1 MTQRSRAAG
10 PLGAV
15 ALGALG
21 VVFGDIGTSPLYAL
35 HSILH
40 ESGSTSR
47 DDVYGVTSLVVWAL
61 VGVVGVLH
69 VAVLLTVDNDGE
81 GGVLALASLLR
92 RGMAHGRART
102 AVTVAAMIGAALFL
116 GDSILTPAISVLSAS
131 EGLEVAAPSF
141 SHLVVPLAV
150 VILLGVFLLQR
161 VGSGRIG
168 VAYGPVMVGW
178 FLLLGVSGLTSLAQ
192 DPQTLEALSPTWAV
206 SFLAAHPGPGFL
218 TLGAVVL
225 VVTGAEALYTDLGHF
240 GRRAITTAWW
250 GLVFPA
256 LVLAYL
262 GEAAAVVRD
271 PSSAGNPFYGVV
283 PSWATIPV
291 LVLATCATVI
301 ASEAV
306 IAGAFTV
313 LHQAAGLGFFPD
325 LRTVHTSGRHPGQ
338 IYQPAANWSLAVAVL
353 VVVTAFRSS
362 QRLANAYGVTVSATV
377 VLTVVLYVAWAARQ
391 TPRPL
396 VRLALGG
403 VTGLAAAILF
413 AATLPKLAAGG
424 WVPAVIGAVL
434 FVLMHTW
441 WTGQARVTA
450 RLREEELTAGEL
462 ARTVAAA
469 DDLHRVEGHA
479 VFLTHDADVAPL
491 ALRAMVDT
499 TRVLPEHVI
508 LLSWEVDDTPSASAH
523 ETAVSV
529 RDLCGEDWDVVSLS
543 VVLGYRERL
552 DVGHIL
558 AEALEQEPDRLS
570 ALDPDRAVFVAS
582 ELILGYSRT
591 TSWARWRQRL
601 FLAMNRVARDRA
613 DQLSLPRA
621 RTVVI
626 GRELEL

>member
-1 MTQRSRAAG
+1 MTQRSRAEG
-10 PLGAV
+10 PLAAV

-61 VGVVGVLH
+61 VAVVGVLH
-69 VAVLLTVDNDGE
+69 VAVLLTADNDGE

-92 RGMAHGRART
+92 RGMSAGRLRT
-102 AVTVAAMIGAALFL
+102 AVTVAAMVGAALFL

-131 EGLEVAAPSF
+131 EGLEVASPSL

-168 VAYGPVMVGW
+168 VAYGPVMIGW
-178 FLLLGVSGLTSLAQ
+178 FLVLGVSGLASLLQ
-192 DPQTLEALSPTWAV
+192 SPQTLQALSPTWGV
-206 SFLAAHPGPGFL
+206 SFLAHHPGPGFL
-218 TLGAVVL
+218 TLGAIVL

-240 GRRAITTAWW
+240 GRRAIATAWW
-250 GLVFPA
+250 TLVFPA

-283 PSWATIPV
+283 PSWATVPV

-338 IYQPAANWSLAVAVL
+338 IYQPAANWSLAAAVL
-353 VVVTAFRSS
+353 VVVAAFRSS

-377 VLTVVLYVAWAARQ
+377 VLTVVLYLAWSVRQ
-391 TPRPL
+391 SPRPV
-396 VRLALGG
+396 VRLTLAA
-403 VTGLAAAILF
+403 VTGLAAAVLF
-413 AATLPKLAAGG
+413 AATLPKLVAGG
-424 WVPAVIGAVL
+424 WVPAAIGAVL

-441 WTGQARVTA
+441 WSGQARVAA
-450 RLREEELTAGEL
+450 RLRDEELTAGEL
-462 ARTVAAA
+462 VRTVATS
-469 DDLHRVEGHA
+469 DDLHRVDGHA
-479 VFLTHDADVAPL
+479 VFLTHDSNVAPL

-499 TRVLPEHVI
+499 TRVLPEHVL
-508 LLSWEVDDTPSASAH
+508 LLSWEIDDAPSASAH
-523 ETAVSV
+523 ETAVRV
-529 RDLCGEDWDVVSLS
+529 RDLCGEDWDVVGVS

-558 AEALEQEPDRLS
+558 RDAIEQEPDRLS
-570 ALDPDRAVFVAS
+570 ALDPDRTIFVVS
-582 ELILGYSRT
+582 ELNLGSSRHAG
-591 TSWARWRQRL
+591 WARWRQRL
-601 FLAMNRVARDRA
+601 FLAMNRLARDRA
-613 DQLSLPRA
+613 DQLSLPRE